1 MKKIKYQTRCVM
13 SCFNRVIE
21 LSKKMLILKRF
32 VAKSDFFYV
41 TTKTELFLENFYNVK
56 LFCL

>member
-1 MKKIKYQTRCVM
+1 
-13 SCFNRVIE
+13 VIE